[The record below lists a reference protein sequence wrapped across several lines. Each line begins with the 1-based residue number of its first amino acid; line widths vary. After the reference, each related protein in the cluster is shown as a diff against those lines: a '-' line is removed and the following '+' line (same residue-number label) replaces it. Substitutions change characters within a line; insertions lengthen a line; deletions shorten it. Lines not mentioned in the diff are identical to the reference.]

1 MRARLPYLTA
11 EQILDVPTLLIGTA
25 AQIADTLR
33 ARRERYGISYV
44 CVQERD
50 MAAFAPVIELL
61 ADARS

>member
-1 MRARLPYLTA
+1 MRGRLPYLTA
-11 EQILDVPTLLIGTA
+11 DQILDVPTLLVGTPD
-25 AQIADTLR
+25 QIADTLVT
-33 ARRERYGISYV
+33 RRERYGISYI